1 MVFKKVGNWF
11 NKNVKLSSLLESKI
25 VLYLLVI
32 ISLGNLYSYA
42 MDDEIVYAAIMIIV
56 GFLCT
61 FFNKN
66 MIIILFI
73 AISITNV
80 IRFSVEG
87 INTIE
92 GFSGDVAQLDNLM
105 DHLTGQENKQ
115 ETQQETQE
123 EIQKVDDIPLPEK
136 LPENPETGLPDVP
149 EDMLPDKNAVL
160 NKDPSKRD
168 AEIDKFL
175 KKLNL
180 AGTLNQLEGK
190 FDVFDIKKVDLVKEK
205 TDIALKYTNQI
216 AHVEQRKGVESLLRL
231 QRKLLDQ
238 LITIAPL
245 IDEFREVVKY
255 NNF

>member
-1 MVFKKVGNWF
+1 
-11 NKNVKLSSLLESKI
+11 
-25 VLYLLVI
+25 
-32 ISLGNLYSYA
+32 
-42 MDDEIVYAAIMIIV
+42 
-56 GFLCT
+56 
-61 FFNKN
+61 

-149 EDMLPDKNAVL
+149 EDMLP
-160 NKDPSKRD
+160 
-168 AEIDKFL
+168 
-175 KKLNL
+175 
-180 AGTLNQLEGK
+180 
-190 FDVFDIKKVDLVKEK
+190 
-205 TDIALKYTNQI
+205 
-216 AHVEQRKGVESLLRL
+216 
-231 QRKLLDQ
+231 
-238 LITIAPL
+238 
-245 IDEFREVVKY
+245 
-255 NNF
+255 